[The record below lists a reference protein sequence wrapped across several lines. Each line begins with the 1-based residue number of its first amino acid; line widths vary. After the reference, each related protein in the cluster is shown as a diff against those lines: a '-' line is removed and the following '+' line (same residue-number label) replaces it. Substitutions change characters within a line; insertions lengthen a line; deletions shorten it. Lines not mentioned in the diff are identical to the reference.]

1 MKLNRL
7 KNLNYENQVLE
18 NVAKISIKSSTKNL
32 IEVRNFIET
41 NAKKMLS
48 DANIINQIIL
58 SVDEACTNIIKHTYK
73 FDESH
78 IIEIKNYTDKNQFIV
93 KIFYNGEEFD
103 PNKRNNPDMK
113 EYFAKYKVG
122 GLGIP
127 LMKKFM
133 DKIDYMHYVN
143 DFNELTL
150 VKYI

>member
-1 MKLNRL
+1 M
-7 KNLNYENQVLE
+7 ENI
-18 NVAKISIKSSTKNL
+18 AKISIKSSTKNL

-41 NAKKMLS
+41 NAKKQLS

-78 IIEIKNYTDKNQFIV
+78 IIEIQNYTDKNQFVV
-93 KIFYNGEEFD
+93 KIFYSGDEFD

-143 DFNELTL
+143 NFNELTL
-150 VKYI
+150 VKNI

>member
-1 MKLNRL
+1 M
-7 KNLNYENQVLE
+7 ENI
-18 NVAKISIKSSTKNL
+18 AKISIKSSTKNL
-32 IEVRNFIET
+32 FEVRNFIED
-41 NAKKMLS
+41 NAKKYLN
-48 DANIINQIIL
+48 DANVINQIIL

-78 IIEIKNYTDKNQFIV
+78 VIEIQNYANNKQFII
-93 KIFYNGEEFD
+93 KIFYNGDEFD
-103 PNKRNNPDMK
+103 PNKRTAPDMK

-143 DFNELTL
+143 NFNELTL
-150 VKYI
+150 VKNI

>member
-1 MKLNRL
+1 MEKS
-7 KNLNYENQVLE
+7 
-18 NVAKISIKSSTKNL
+18 AKILIKSSTRNL
-32 IEVRNFIET
+32 FEVRNFIEE
-41 NAKKMLS
+41 NAKKYLN

-78 IIEIKNYTDKNQFIV
+78 EIEIQNFIDNNQFVV
-93 KIFYNGEEFD
+93 KIFYNGDEFD
-103 PNKRNNPDMK
+103 PNKKNNPDMK

-133 DKIDYMHYVN
+133 DKIDYMHYVDN
-143 DFNELTL
+143 FNELTL
-150 VKYI
+150 VKNL